1 MKKILIALVVLGI
14 MLTGCAKEEVE
25 KVDISELNSYRVDMS
40 SYSGMNSVD
49 HSFKGITPEEFLN
62 AQKDGASGIFYLGY
76 TGCHICQNAVS
87 LMNEAAIQSGVYI
100 YYIDC
105 YNELYPLL
113 DYEEDFIETIKPML
127 RKDENGKY
135 GIYTPHVFAMVN
147 GEYVDYEIGL
157 GDYDGS
163 EKAREKAINRYK
175 EIMSY
180 FIEDQ

>member
-1 MKKILIALVVLGI
+1 MNQETICKQYFLAFELEQALNYCRRDIDRVNIEYILGFYTKK
-14 MLTGCAKEEVE
+14 
-25 KVDISELNSYRVDMS
+25 
-40 SYSGMNSVD
+40 
-49 HSFKGITPEEFLN
+49 
-62 AQKDGASGIFYLGY
+62 
-76 TGCHICQNAVS
+76 
-87 LMNEAAIQSGVYI
+87 
-100 YYIDC
+100 
-105 YNELYPLL
+105 
-113 DYEEDFIETIKPML
+113 EDFIETLKPML

-180 FIEDQ
+180 FIEAQ